1 MRRLVPGP
9 ATDAALLGAQMAP
22 RPGVLAVATCALPAV
37 PADCTI
43 TVPTLA
49 CPLEDPGAPGPVLP
63 ASWVV
68 AQPAV
73 RYSRLPDPLIRSFPV
88 PAALSCTL
96 WALLLVLNRP
106 PGLDVGRPYSRNPGR
121 CGVMRWAAR
130 PVWFLAVAVVGVT
143 GCGGSV
149 PAPHHSPAT
158 PPAVPSAPA
167 SGAPQAQARQAYLG
181 MWRAFVAAS
190 RTADYQ
196 SGALSQYAAGGAL
209 SVLTHG
215 LYQNYRNGIVTRGQ
229 PSFSP
234 HVTVASPPGSPVQAT
249 VTDCAD
255 SSHWADYY
263 RSGKPAPGEQQ
274 GRQRIDARLQPFNGS
289 WKVIYLVVE
298 KEGTC

>member
-1 MRRLVPGP
+1 MRHCPVPGWH
-9 ATDAALLGAQMAP
+9 L
-22 RPGVLAVATCALPAV
+22 RPGVPAMGACALLAV
-37 PADCTI
+37 PADCTV
-43 TVPTLA
+43 TVQTLA
-49 CPLEDPGAPGPVLP
+49 CPLEVPGAAGPVLP
-63 ASWVV
+63 APGVL
-68 AQPAV
+68 AQLAV
-73 RYSRLPDPLIRSFPV
+73 RYLRLPDPVIRSS
-88 PAALSCTL
+88 PAPGALSCTL
-96 WALLLVLNRP
+96 WTVLLVLNRP
-106 PGLDVGRPYSRNPGR
+106 PGFGVGRPNSRNPGR

-130 PVWFLAVAVVGVT
+130 PVWFLAVVVAGVT

-167 SGAPQAQARQAYLG
+167 SGTPQAQARQAYLG

-209 SVLTHG
+209 SVLTRG

-234 HVTVASPPGSPVQAT
+234 HVTVASPPGSTVQAT

>member
-1 MRRLVPGP
+1 
-9 ATDAALLGAQMAP
+9 
-22 RPGVLAVATCALPAV
+22 
-37 PADCTI
+37 
-43 TVPTLA
+43 
-49 CPLEDPGAPGPVLP
+49 
-63 ASWVV
+63 
-68 AQPAV
+68 
-73 RYSRLPDPLIRSFPV
+73 
-88 PAALSCTL
+88 
-96 WALLLVLNRP
+96 
-106 PGLDVGRPYSRNPGR
+106 
-121 CGVMRWAAR
+121 MRWAAR
-130 PVWFLAVAVVGVT
+130 PVWFLAVVVAGVT

-167 SGAPQAQARQAYLG
+167 SGTPQAQARQAYLG

-209 SVLTHG
+209 SVLTRG

-234 HVTVASPPGSPVQAT
+234 HVTVASPPGSTVQAT